1 LYFQAEIEVK
11 GINHRVLT
19 TKLGQFWRLLSP
31 GTYEIVAH
39 AYDFTS
45 SDAITVTVDERSK
58 RHAESIKFEL
68 QPQGQPKSG
77 NSDGTSVVDSNH
89 RVDDGFVRLP
99 TFNYHHYDDLKA
111 FMAFYAHTYPNITRL
126 YSVGKSVE
134 NRDLWVMEI
143 TDNPGIHESLEPG
156 LSH

>member
-1 LYFQAEIEVK
+1 MCFQAEIEVK

-19 TKLGQFWRLLSP
+19 TKLGQFWRLLAP
-31 GTYEIVAH
+31 GTYEIIAH

-45 SDAITVTVDERSK
+45 SDAVTVTIDEKSK
-58 RHAESIKFEL
+58 RHAEPIQFQL
-68 QPQGQPKSG
+68 QPQDLPKPG
-77 NSDGTSVVDSNH
+77 NSDESSNVDSNH
-89 RVDDGFVRLP
+89 RGDGFIRPP

-143 TDNPGIHESLEPG
+143 TDKPGIHEPLEPG
-156 LSH
+156 L